1 MSKSLISKDIFK
13 PNRNWF
19 AKRYVGKKRRLV
31 DQSPLRMVY
40 GSFEEVMGLEMTEA
54 QNEVF
59 LAIDTWWKRFH
70 YGPTYR
76 DIILLRGK
84 GGLGSTKKIVDRLVK
99 IGAVKRVEGMGRSVR
114 PCYLDFRDIE

>member
-1 MSKSLISKDIFK
+1 MAKSLIRK
-13 PNRNWF
+13 
-19 AKRYVGKKRRLV
+19 GKVL
-31 DQSPLRMVY
+31 QSPLRKVY
-40 GSFEEVMGLEMTEA
+40 GSFEEVMEMGMTEA

-59 LAIDTWWKRFH
+59 LVIDEWWKKFH
-70 YGPTYR
+70 YGPSYR

-114 PCYLDFRDIE
+114 PTYISFRNIE

>member
-1 MSKSLISKDIFK
+1 MAKLLISKENFK
-13 PNRNWF
+13 PNKNWF
-19 AKRYVGKKRRLV
+19 VKRYVGKKRRLV
-31 DQSPLRMVY
+31 DQSPLRKVY
-40 GSFEEVMGLEMTEA
+40 GSFEEVMGLGMTEA

-59 LAIDTWWKRFH
+59 LAIDEWWKKFH
-70 YGPTYR
+70 YGPSYR

-114 PCYLDFRDIE
+114 PVYINFRDIE

>member
-1 MSKSLISKDIFK
+1 M
-13 PNRNWF
+13 
-19 AKRYVGKKRRLV
+19 
-31 DQSPLRMVY
+31 DQSPLRKVY
-40 GSFEEVMGLEMTEA
+40 GSLEEVMGLGMTEA

-59 LAIDTWWKRFH
+59 LAIDEWWKKFH
-70 YGPTYR
+70 YGPSYR

-114 PCYLDFRDIE
+114 PTYINFKNIE

>member
-1 MSKSLISKDIFK
+1 MSKSLIRK
-13 PNRNWF
+13 
-19 AKRYVGKKRRLV
+19 GKKVL
-31 DQSPLRMVY
+31 QSPLRKVH
-40 GSFEEVMGLEMTEA
+40 GSFEEVMEMGMTEA

-59 LAIDTWWKRFH
+59 LAIDVWWKKFH

-114 PCYLDFRDIE
+114 PCYINFRDIE

>member
-1 MSKSLISKDIFK
+1 MAKLLISKENFK
-13 PNRNWF
+13 PNKNWF
-19 AKRYVGKKRRLV
+19 VKRYVGKKRRLV
-31 DQSPLRMVY
+31 DQSPLRVVY
-40 GSFEEVMGLEMTEA
+40 GSLEEVMELEMTEA

-59 LAIDTWWKRFH
+59 LAIDEWWKRFH
-70 YGPTYR
+70 YGPSYR

-114 PCYLDFRDIE
+114 PTYINFKHIE

>member
-1 MSKSLISKDIFK
+1 VAKSLILKEVFVPSK
-13 PNRNWF
+13 NWS
-19 AKRYVGKKRRLV
+19 AKRYVGKKKKLV

-40 GSFEEVMGLEMTEA
+40 GSFEEVMGLGMTEA

-59 LAIDTWWKRFH
+59 LAIDEWWKKFH
-70 YGPTYR
+70 YGPSYR

-114 PCYLDFRDIE
+114 PCYLDFRNIE

>member
-1 MSKSLISKDIFK
+1 MAKSLISKEVFK
-13 PNRNWF
+13 PNKNWF

-31 DQSPLRMVY
+31 DQSPLRVVY
-40 GSFEEVMGLEMTEA
+40 GSFEWVMGLEMTEA

-59 LAIDTWWKRFH
+59 LAIDEWWKRFH
-70 YGPTYR
+70 FGPSYR

-114 PCYLDFRDIE
+114 PCYLDFKNIE

>member
-1 MSKSLISKDIFK
+1 
-13 PNRNWF
+13 
-19 AKRYVGKKRRLV
+19 
-31 DQSPLRMVY
+31 
-40 GSFEEVMGLEMTEA
+40 MTEA

-59 LAIDTWWKRFH
+59 LAIDEWWKKFH
-70 YGPTYR
+70 FGPRYR

-114 PCYLDFRDIE
+114 PTYISFRDIE

>member
-1 MSKSLISKDIFK
+1 MAKLLISKENFK
-13 PNRNWF
+13 PNKNWF
-19 AKRYVGKKRRLV
+19 VKRYVGKKRRLV
-31 DQSPLRMVY
+31 DQSPLRKVY
-40 GSFEEVMGLEMTEA
+40 GSLEEVMGLGMTEA

-59 LAIDTWWKRFH
+59 LAIDEWWKKFH
-70 YGPTYR
+70 YGPSYR

-114 PCYLDFRDIE
+114 PTYINFKNIE

>member
-1 MSKSLISKDIFK
+1 MAKSLISKENFK
-13 PNRNWF
+13 PNKNWF
-19 AKRYVGKKRRLV
+19 VKRDVGKKRRLV
-31 DQSPLRMVY
+31 DQSPLRVVY
-40 GSFEEVMGLEMTEA
+40 GSLEEVMELEMTEA

-59 LAIDTWWKRFH
+59 LAIDEWWKRFH
-70 YGPTYR
+70 YGPSYR

-114 PCYLDFRDIE
+114 PCYLDFKNIE

>member
-1 MSKSLISKDIFK
+1 M
-13 PNRNWF
+13 
-19 AKRYVGKKRRLV
+19 AKLLNGKKIL
-31 DQSPLRMVY
+31 QSDLRKVY
-40 GSFEEVMGLEMTEA
+40 GSFEQTMELGMTEA

-59 LAIDTWWKRFH
+59 LAIDEWWKKFH
-70 YGPTYR
+70 YGPSYR

-114 PCYLDFRDIE
+114 PTYISFRNIE

>member
-1 MSKSLISKDIFK
+1 MSKSLI
-13 PNRNWF
+13 R
-19 AKRYVGKKRRLV
+19 KRKVL
-31 DQSPLRMVY
+31 QSPLRRVY
-40 GSFEEVMGLEMTEA
+40 GSFEEVMEMGMTEA

-59 LAIDTWWKRFH
+59 LAIDEWWKKFH
-70 YGPTYR
+70 FGPSYR

-114 PCYLDFRDIE
+114 PTYISFRDIE

>member
-1 MSKSLISKDIFK
+1 
-13 PNRNWF
+13 
-19 AKRYVGKKRRLV
+19 
-31 DQSPLRMVY
+31 
-40 GSFEEVMGLEMTEA
+40 MGLEMTEA

-59 LAIDTWWKRFH
+59 LAIDMWWKKFH
-70 YGPTYR
+70 FGPSYR